1 MTNDLS
7 VGLLVVLGVLA
18 GIGTLL
24 VVMSRLDPTSQQRPA
39 PSHRAAKV
47 PPRS

>member
-47 PPRS
+47 PPGS

>member
-18 GIGTLL
+18 GIGALL
-24 VVMSRLDPTSQQRPA
+24 ALMTMLEPGAQPRPA
-39 PSHRAAKV
+39 PAHRAAKV
-47 PPRS
+47 PPRP